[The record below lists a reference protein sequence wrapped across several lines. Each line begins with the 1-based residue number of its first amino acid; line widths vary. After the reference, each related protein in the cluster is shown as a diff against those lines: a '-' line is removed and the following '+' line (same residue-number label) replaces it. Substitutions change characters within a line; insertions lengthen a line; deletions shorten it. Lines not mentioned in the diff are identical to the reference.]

1 MGKILGHN
9 RASGKESEHSIIG
22 KIKSIMCIG
31 LPMSLWFNFDN
42 NNNKLYCKGQGG
54 GGGLDKVSTCFA
66 IGFYIEILSL
76 LRVLLRLFRG
86 S

>member
-54 GGGLDKVSTCFA
+54 GGGWTRSA
-66 IGFYIEILSL
+66 P
-76 LRVLLRLFRG
+76 VLLLGFT
-86 S
+86 

>member
-31 LPMSLWFNFDN
+31 LLLCLCKQNDFSLLILQMVQVIF
-42 NNNKLYCKGQGG
+42 NKLP
-54 GGGLDKVSTCFA
+54 LPENFIT
-66 IGFYIEILSL
+66 
-76 LRVLLRLFRG
+76 
-86 S
+86 

>member
-31 LPMSLWFNFDN
+31 L
-42 NNNKLYCKGQGG
+42 
-54 GGGLDKVSTCFA
+54 
-66 IGFYIEILSL
+66 
-76 LRVLLRLFRG
+76 LFSDG
-86 S
+86 SV